1 VTPQE
6 TEPKIPA
13 GVEGSSVEVWVG
25 AHHRDG
31 GTGSSSPG
39 RFPLVLI
46 PLGGHY

>member
-1 VTPQE
+1 MTPQE

-31 GTGSSSPG
+31 GIGSSSLG
-39 RFPLVLI
+39 RSLLGLI
-46 PLGGHY
+46 PLGGHF